1 MTAMQTRK
9 LYYEDCH
16 LREFTARVESAT
28 LTERGWQ
35 IRLDATAFYPGG
47 GGQACDVGYLNDV
60 SVLETFGEDE
70 IIHLCE
76 AKLEP
81 GQFVT
86 GRIDYDRRFDLMQ
99 QHTGEHILSG
109 VVHRRYG
116 YHNTG
121 FHVGADVLTVDFDGV
136 IPQEDLDSIE
146 WEVNRAIWEN
156 IPLECWIPT
165 PEELPQVFYR
175 TKRELPWPVRI
186 VRVPGW
192 DSCAC
197 CGLHVG
203 ATGEVGLVKI
213 FSAMGFRGGT
223 RLEMACGSRALAM
236 LNENFRQNREVSQAF
251 SAQLHQT
258 GQAARQMNELLEKQK
273 NHAQQLRLRLFD
285 AIAGGYAGREN
296 ILHFEP
302 REDAVGVR
310 LLADAIADRV
320 TGFAAVFSGEEDK
333 GYVFCLVT
341 RTGDLRELTRAMT
354 DVLHGRGGG
363 KPICQ
368 QGRVAATKAEI
379 EAFFETNQI

>member
-1 MTAMQTRK
+1 MQTRK

-16 LREFTARVESAT
+16 IREFTARVESAT
-28 LTERGWQ
+28 PTEHGWQ

-47 GGQACDVGYLNDV
+47 GGQACDVGYLDDV
-60 SVLETFGEDE
+60 KVLETFGEDE
-70 IIHLCE
+70 IIHLCDG
-76 AKLEP
+76 KLEP
-81 GQFVT
+81 GQTVT

-121 FHVGADVLTVDFDGV
+121 FHVGADMLTVDFDGV

-146 WEVNRAIWEN
+146 REVNQALWEN
-156 IPLECWIPT
+156 VILECWVPE
-165 PEELPQVFYR
+165 PEELPRVFYR
-175 TKRELPWPVRI
+175 TKRELSWPVRI

-197 CGLHVG
+197 CGIHVA

-213 FSAMGFRGGT
+213 FSAIGFRGGT
-223 RLEMACGSRALAM
+223 RLEMACGGRALAM

-273 NHAQQLRLRLFD
+273 SQAQQLRLRLFD
-285 AIAGGYAGREN
+285 CIAQGYEGREN
-296 ILHFEP
+296 VLHFESQ
-302 REDAVGVR
+302 EDALGVR
-310 LLADAIADRV
+310 LLADAIAGKLSG
-320 TGFAAVFSGEEDK
+320 TAAVFSGEDGK
-333 GYVFCLVT
+333 GYAFCLVS

-354 DVLHGRGGG
+354 AVLHGRGGG

-368 QGRVAATKAEI
+368 QGRVEATKAEI
-379 EAFFETNQI
+379 EAFFENQI

>member
-1 MTAMQTRK
+1 MHTRK

-16 LREFTARVESAT
+16 IREFTARVESVT
-28 LTERGWQ
+28 PTEQGWQ

-47 GGQACDVGYLNDV
+47 GGQACDVGYLDDV
-60 SVLETFGEDE
+60 KVLEAFGEDE
-70 IIHLCE
+70 IIHLCDG
-76 AKLEP
+76 KLEP
-81 GQFVT
+81 GQTVT

-146 WEVNRAIWEN
+146 REVNQAIWEN
-156 IPLECWIPT
+156 VMLECWVPA
-165 PEELPQVFYR
+165 PEELPRVFYR

-197 CGLHVG
+197 CGLHVA

-223 RLEMACGSRALAM
+223 RLEMACGGRALAM

-273 NHAQQLRLRLFD
+273 SQAQQLRLRLFD
-285 AIAGGYAGREN
+285 CIAQSYGSQEN
-296 ILHFEP
+296 VLHFETL
-302 REDAVGVR
+302 EDALGVR
-310 LLADAIADRV
+310 LLADAIAGKISS
-320 TGFAAVFSGEEDK
+320 TAAVFSGEDGK
-333 GYVFCLVT
+333 GYAFCVVT
-341 RTGDLRELTRAMT
+341 RTGDLREVTRAMT
-354 DVLHGRGGG
+354 AELHGRGGG

-368 QGRVAATKAEI
+368 QGRVEATKAEI
-379 EAFFETNQI
+379 EAFFQNQI

>member
-1 MTAMQTRK
+1 MHTRR

-16 LREFTARVESAT
+16 LREFTARVESALST
-28 LTERGWQ
+28 PEGWQ

-47 GGQACDVGYLNDV
+47 GGQACDVGYLDAV
-60 SVLETFGEDE
+60 RVLRTFGEE
-70 IIHLCE
+70 KIIHLCDGP
-76 AKLEP
+76 LEP
-81 GQFVT
+81 GQRVT
-86 GRIDYDRRFDLMQ
+86 GRIDYDHRFDLMQ

-136 IPQEDLDSIE
+136 IPGEDLESIE
-146 WEVNRAIWEN
+146 WEVNRALWEN
-156 IPLECWIPT
+156 VPLRCWTPS
-165 PEELPQVFYR
+165 PEELPQVHYR

-186 VRVPGW
+186 VSIPGW

-223 RLEMACGSRALAM
+223 RLEMACGGRALAM

-273 NHAQQLRLRLFD
+273 TSLHGLRLRLFGS
-285 AIAGGYAGREN
+285 IADGYAGREDV
-296 ILHFEP
+296 LHFEAG
-302 REDAVGVR
+302 ENALGVR
-310 LLADAIADRV
+310 LLADAIADRIGG
-320 TGFAAVFSGEEDK
+320 TAAVFSGEDNK
-333 GYVFCLVT
+333 GYSFCLVS
-341 RTGDLRELTRAMT
+341 RSADLREKTRAMT
-354 DVLHGRGGG
+354 AALKGRGGG
-363 KPICQ
+363 KPLCQ
-368 QGRVAATKAEI
+368 QGRVEASRAEI
-379 EAFFETNQI
+379 KAFFENKQI